1 LQCAADLEDFVGAG
15 QNFRRELI
23 VRLALNTIS
32 DDYENLAQVIE
43 PTVAKDGADCGIT
56 IEKSEIVAA
65 LEELVTR
72 GWAKAWRLNADR
84 SPPVEFDRMPT
95 IEEME
100 DFSDAWFY
108 ITDAGMKVQLEPW
121 EFWPWD
127 DDNQL
132 RKDWTPPLN

>member
-1 LQCAADLEDFVGAG
+1 MVATESTSRG
-15 QNFRRELI
+15 ELV
-23 VRLALNTIS
+23 VRLVLNWIS
-32 DDYENLAQVIE
+32 DDYENLSQTIADGV
-43 PTVAKDGADCGIT
+43 TKDGTECGMA

-72 GWAKAWRLNADR
+72 GWAKAYRLFTNGA
-84 SPPVEFDRMPT
+84 PPVEFDRMPT

-100 DFSDAWFY
+100 DFNGAWFY
-108 ITDAGMKVQLEPW
+108 VTNAGMKVQLEPW